1 MTHFPISVIILALA
15 VTANPVVKIGNL
27 ESLTPAKISGQVYM
41 NDENT
46 IVIKDFKIEI
56 GLAGQRVGY
65 FLAGISD
72 SPPVEIDFYQRRFK
86 NYRNADW
93 TDIDDEM
100 ESTLFHYSFD
110 GIAFQ
115 YNDISPPLIPGTP
128 GFYRRELT

>member
-1 MTHFPISVIILALA
+1 MTNFPIAALILALA

-93 TDIDDEM
+93 TDIDDE
-100 ESTLFHYSFD
+100 STLLHYSLD
-110 GIAFQ
+110 GISFQ
-115 YNDISPPLIPGTP
+115 YNDASSSLISGSS
-128 GFYRRELT
+128 GFYRNELT